1 MSQCNSICKNGSRC
15 SARTK
20 PNSEFCGRHKHSD
33 SEHRPEMQSRVYED
47 HDEEDTGCRNIYD
60 EMDPKYK
67 PKLDNPNYKEHGFPT
82 PFRCV
87 VVAASGGGKSNL
99 VYQLIE
105 KFSKGRGTFSTVTI
119 VTAVADEPIYN
130 LLRDKCPEIR
140 IVEGMRNTPILDDYD
155 ITDGRQHLL
164 VWDDMLTEKNQDTV
178 DKYYIRAR
186 KRNVSCIYLTQSFYG
201 TSVTMRK
208 NTQIIV
214 LLAISGVRDVKAI
227 LTGSALNVT
236 GDQLLKM
243 YDYATRTPLTPFIM
257 NTTKGCDA
265 PYRKGF
271 KVELD
276 PAKFR

>member
-1 MSQCNSICKNGSRC
+1 MNQCAAACKDGSRC
-15 SARTK
+15 SARSK
-20 PNSEFCGRHKHSD
+20 PSSDYCGRHMRT
-33 SEHRPEMQSRVYED
+33 EREPEPRPEHQSRMYEE
-47 HDEEDTGCRNIYD
+47 EEDTGCRNIYD

-67 PKLDNPNYKEHGFPT
+67 PKLDNPNYSEHGFPT

-87 VVAASGGGKSNL
+87 VVAASGGGKSNF

-105 KFSKGRGTFSTVTI
+105 KFSKGRGTFSTVSI

-130 LLRDKCPEIR
+130 LLRDQCPAIR
-140 IVEGMRNTPILDDYD
+140 IVEGMRNTPVLDDYD
-155 ITDGRQHLL
+155 ITDGQQHLL
-164 VWDDMLTEKNQDTV
+164 IWDDMLTEKNQEVV

-186 KRNVSCIYLTQSFYG
+186 KRNVSCIYLTQSYYG

-214 LLAISGVRDVKAI
+214 LLAIAGIRDVKSI

-236 GDQLLKM
+236 GEQLLKM
-243 YDYATRTPLTPFIM
+243 YDYATRTPLTPLIV

-271 KVELD
+271 KVRLD
-276 PAKFR
+276 PDRFL